1 MELTAINVNKIFED
15 CLFKTEPKP
24 GTKFIHAQ
32 GIVANVGFDPNK
44 IEFYANDIKQLLDN
58 LNENFN
64 ESSGGGWSFLEACM
78 TKDNVHWGEHKS
90 VEQLMLLGIASGW
103 VKYLFPRE
111 MWNIL
116 AGGMPCFVV
125 VNERTNVEEEVYAV

>member
-1 MELTAINVNKIFED
+1 MELTATNVNKIFED

-24 GTKFIHAQ
+24 GTNFIHAQ

-90 VEQLMLLGIASGW
+90 VEQLMLLGIAAGW